1 MTGIIDPSARPNSVA
16 GPNAATAIERR
27 LNSPLQSFAITQLNH
42 PPAIA
47 RRPGRPQLDWTSG
60 GHVDEI
66 NVAVIAP
73 ILGRDLSFVSGV
85 DPRVRAFD
93 ASFAAPGR
101 QAAPDGPAAPDP
113 DLLATILAQAE
124 VLLVGFPVP
133 EGLAARSP
141 RLVWAHHTQAGVSNL
156 AGTDLWD
163 SEVTLTSSR
172 GAVAATAIAEYALA
186 AAAHFARGLHEA
198 ARQKA
203 AGQFTREGYQML
215 TLRGATM
222 GVIGLGGIGREVAR
236 LARAAGLRVI
246 GTRRSA
252 AAPLPDADE
261 ADLVLPADRILE
273 VAAESDFLVICS
285 QLTDETRGF
294 INDRVFAAM
303 KPDAVLINVARGEEV
318 DEDALV
324 EAVTAGRIRGAV
336 LDVYDGELAGRPP
349 RPELTE
355 LPQILLTPH
364 ISASGDT
371 NMAGP
376 LRRLFAENLRRYLDG
391 QPLLNVVD
399 RTRGY

>member
-1 MTGIIDPSARPNSVA
+1 
-16 GPNAATAIERR
+16 
-27 LNSPLQSFAITQLNH
+27 
-42 PPAIA
+42 
-47 RRPGRPQLDWTSG
+47 
-60 GHVDEI
+60 
-66 NVAVIAP
+66 
-73 ILGRDLSFVSGV
+73 VSDV
-85 DPRVRAFD
+85 DPRVRVFD
-93 ASFAAPGR
+93 ANFAAPGHR
-101 QAAPDGPAAPDP
+101 AGPSGAAPGS
-113 DLLATILAQAE
+113 DLADILAQAE
-124 VLLVGFPVP
+124 VLLVGYPVP
-133 EGLAARSP
+133 EDLAAMSP

-198 ARQKA
+198 TRQKA

-236 LARAAGLRVI
+236 LARAAGMRVI

-252 AAPLPDADE
+252 TVPLPDTDG

-273 VAAESDFLVICS
+273 VAAASDFLVVCS
-285 QLTDETRGF
+285 QLTAETRGF
-294 INDRVFAAM
+294 INAPMFAVM
-303 KPDAVLINVARGEEV
+303 EPDAVLINVARGEEV

-324 EAVTAGRIRGAV
+324 AAVTTGRIRGAV

-349 RPELTE
+349 RPELAG

-364 ISASGDT
+364 ISASGEA

-376 LRRLFAENLRRYLDG
+376 LRQLFADNLRRYLDG

>member
-1 MTGIIDPSARPNSVA
+1 MGEV
-16 GPNAATAIERR
+16 
-27 LNSPLQSFAITQLNH
+27 
-42 PPAIA
+42 
-47 RRPGRPQLDWTSG
+47 
-60 GHVDEI
+60 

-73 ILGRDLSFVSGV
+73 VLGRDLSFVTDV
-85 DPRVRAFD
+85 DPRVRVFD
-93 ASFAAPGR
+93 ANFAAPGHR
-101 QAAPDGPAAPDP
+101 AGSGRCGGAR
-113 DLLATILAQAE
+113 LRVWRSILAQAE
-124 VLLVGFPVP
+124 VLLVGYPVP
-133 EGLAARSP
+133 EGLAAMSP

-156 AGTDLWD
+156 AGTDLWA

-203 AGQFTREGYQML
+203 AGQFTREGYRML

-236 LARAAGLRVI
+236 LARAVGMRVI
-246 GTRRSA
+246 GTRRSVTV
-252 AAPLPDADE
+252 PLPDADG

-273 VAAESDFLVICS
+273 VAADSDFLVVCS
-285 QLTDETRGF
+285 QLTAETRGF
-294 INDRVFAAM
+294 INAAVFAAM

-324 EAVTAGRIRGAV
+324 DAVTAGRIRGAV

-349 RPELTE
+349 RPELTG

-364 ISASGDT
+364 ISASGEA

-376 LRRLFAENLRRYLDG
+376 LRQLFADNLRRYLDG

-399 RTRGY
+399 RSRGY

>member
-1 MTGIIDPSARPNSVA
+1 M
-16 GPNAATAIERR
+16 
-27 LNSPLQSFAITQLNH
+27 
-42 PPAIA
+42 
-47 RRPGRPQLDWTSG
+47 
-60 GHVDEI
+60 DEV

-73 ILGRDLSFVSGV
+73 ILGRDLSFVSDV
-85 DPRVRAFD
+85 DPRVRVFD
-93 ASFAAPGR
+93 ASFAAPGHR
-101 QAAPDGPAAPDP
+101 AGPDGPAAPGS

-156 AGTDLWD
+156 AGTDLWG

-186 AAAHFARGLHEA
+186 AASHFARGLHEA

-203 AGQFTREGYQML
+203 AGQFTREGYRL
-215 TLRGATM
+215 RTLRGATM

-236 LARAAGLRVI
+236 LSRAAGMRVI
-246 GTRRSA
+246 GTRRSVT
-252 AAPLPDADE
+252 APLPDADG
-261 ADLVLPADRILE
+261 ADLVLPAGRILE
-273 VAAESDFLVICS
+273 VAAESDFLVVCS
-285 QLTDETRGF
+285 QLTAETRGF
-294 INDRVFAAM
+294 INAPVFAAM
-303 KPDAVLINVARGEEV
+303 KPNAVLINVARGEEV

-324 EAVTAGRIRGAV
+324 EAVTAGRISGAV
-336 LDVYDGELAGRPP
+336 LDVYAGELAGRPP
-349 RPELTE
+349 RPELAG

-376 LRRLFAENLRRYLDG
+376 LRRLFADNLRRYLDG

-399 RTRGY
+399 RARGY

>member
-1 MTGIIDPSARPNSVA
+1 MAEV
-16 GPNAATAIERR
+16 
-27 LNSPLQSFAITQLNH
+27 
-42 PPAIA
+42 
-47 RRPGRPQLDWTSG
+47 
-60 GHVDEI
+60 

-73 ILGRDLSFVSGV
+73 ILGRDLSFVSDV

-101 QAAPDGPAAPDP
+101 RAGPGGAAPGSGR
-113 DLLATILAQAE
+113 LATILGQAE

-133 EGLAARSP
+133 ADLAARSP
-141 RLVWAHHTQAGVSNL
+141 RLAWAHHTQAGVSNL
-156 AGTDLWD
+156 AGTDLWA

-172 GAVAATAIAEYALA
+172 GAVAATAIAEYVLA

-203 AGQFTREGYQML
+203 AGQFTRDGYQMR
-215 TLRGATM
+215 TLLGATM

-236 LARAAGLRVI
+236 LSRAAGMRVI
-246 GTRRSA
+246 GTRRSVTV
-252 AAPLPDADE
+252 PLADTDE
-261 ADLVLPADRILE
+261 ADLVLPAGQILE
-273 VAAESDFLVICS
+273 VAAESDFLVVCS
-285 QLTDETRGF
+285 QLTAETHGF
-294 INDRVFAAM
+294 INAPVFAAM

-336 LDVYDGELAGRPP
+336 LDVYAGELAGRPP
-349 RPELTE
+349 RPEFTG

-364 ISASGDT
+364 ISVSGDT
-371 NMAGP
+371 NMAEP
-376 LRRLFAENLRRYLDG
+376 LRRLFADNLRRYLDG